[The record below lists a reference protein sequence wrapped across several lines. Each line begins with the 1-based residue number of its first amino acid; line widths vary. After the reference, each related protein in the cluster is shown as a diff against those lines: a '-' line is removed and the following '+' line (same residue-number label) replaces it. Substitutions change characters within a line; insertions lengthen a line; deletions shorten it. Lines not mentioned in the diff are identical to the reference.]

1 MAARLA
7 EGHSASMVS
16 SKGMQECRAFSRQPA
31 LQLEEYADE
40 SLCWALSKLQYWAKP
55 ISHLTSGSPY
65 CTLENYSQNDRGNM
79 EISSIQ
85 FTAFPRILPQT
96 NQSCLSL
103 GKVLKEKDPWPDMKR
118 EWAAVLSWFGPLS
131 HQTKTCYIWKKQQE
145 EPGGRWPWEHEKKL
159 VCFLFSLF
167 GLIE

>member
-40 SLCWALSKLQYWAKP
+40 SLCWALSKLQYGAKP

-79 EISSIQ
+79 EINSIQ
-85 FTAFPRILPQT
+85 FTAFPRILPK
-96 NQSCLSL
+96 NQPILLIL
-103 GKVLKEKDPWPDMKR
+103 GISPQGER
-118 EWAAVLSWFGPLS
+118 PLA
-131 HQTKTCYIWKKQQE
+131 
-145 EPGGRWPWEHEKKL
+145 
-159 VCFLFSLF
+159 
-167 GLIE
+167 